1 MQNVS
6 LNHQRTIIRRT
17 EDELLTC
24 KDPFRIEK
32 LQSILRERRLELQ
45 KMERQA
51 MNRGVLL

>member
-1 MQNVS
+1 MFNVT
-6 LNHQRTIIRRT
+6 LAHQRTIIRRT
-17 EDELLTC
+17 EDELLMC
-24 KDPFRIEK
+24 EDPFRIEK

>member
-6 LNHQRTIIRRT
+6 LNHQRTIIIRM

-32 LQSILRERRLELQ
+32 LQSILRERRLE
-45 KMERQA
+45 RQA

>member
-1 MQNVS
+1 MQNAS

>member
-1 MQNVS
+1 MFNVT
-6 LNHQRTIIRRT
+6 LTHQRTIVRRT

-32 LQSILRERRLELQ
+32 LQSVLRERRLQLQ
-45 KMERQA
+45 KMEQQA

>member
-1 MQNVS
+1 MFNVT
-6 LNHQRTIIRRT
+6 LTHQRTIIRRT
-17 EDELLTC
+17 EDELLMY